1 MNEPDTPMTP
11 PTGADGRGG
20 PSFADPVGLGDAHYV
35 TRGMP
40 PVAGVLKQH
49 DEDFLVDEQPLYQP
63 SGEGEHIYLLV
74 EKRGL
79 STSEMVRIIAKHF
92 RVRESDV
99 GFAGMKDKHAIT
111 RQVVSVHTPGKTD
124 VDFPMLDHPRVSIL
138 WTDLHAN
145 KLRVGHLRANRF
157 SVRLRDADPLGVVT
171 VKKVLD
177 ELARTGVPNYYGEQR
192 FGARLNNHELGRLL
206 LRREYQRLLDVFLG
220 PDNLVDHFSDAEA
233 RALYA
238 EGDYKGALARTHDG
252 MRNAHAALR
261 ALAKG
266 EDAESAVFHV
276 PRLQRRFWISAF
288 QSWLFNRFVADR
300 LASGALDALNDGDVA
315 CRVPSG
321 RPFLIDRETA
331 ENPDTRKRLDEFE
344 ISCAGPMFGARMLP
358 SAHAMASYESALLA
372 QTGVTID
379 DIAEFDDEQG
389 GASGTRRAIRVPL
402 TDPEVEG
409 GVDEHGGYIR
419 VAFELPPGSFATVV
433 VREITK
439 AHPMPE
445 AARARREATREGEGA

>member
-1 MNEPDTPMTP
+1 MS
-11 PTGADGRGG
+11 RG
-20 PSFADPVGLGDAHYV
+20 PCFEDPVALGDEHYV
-35 TRGMP
+35 TRGLP
-40 PVAGVLKQH
+40 PVAGVLKRF

-74 EKRGL
+74 EKQGL
-79 STSEMVRIIAKHF
+79 STSEMVRIVADHF

-124 VDFPMLDHPRVSIL
+124 EDFPMLEHPSVRVL
-138 WTDLHAN
+138 WADLHTN

-157 SVRLRDADPLGVVT
+157 SVRLRDADPHGVVT
-171 VKKVLD
+171 VKRALD
-177 ELARTGVPNYYGEQR
+177 TLARTGVPNYYGEQR
-192 FGARLNNHELGRLL
+192 FGARLNNHELGMLL
-206 LRREYQRLLDVFLG
+206 LTRRYKELLDAFLG
-220 PDNLVDHFSDAEA
+220 PDAQADRFNDREG
-233 RALYA
+233 RELYA
-238 EGDYKGALARTHDG
+238 KGDYDGALACTHEG
-252 MRNAHAALR
+252 MRNERAALK

-266 EDAESAVFHV
+266 ADHEDAVFHV

-300 LASGALDALNDGDVA
+300 VASGTFDTLREGDVA

-321 RPFLIDRETA
+321 RPFLIDRATA
-331 ENPDTRKRLDEFE
+331 EDPETKGRLDAFE
-344 ISCAGPMFGARMLP
+344 LSCAGPMFGAKMQP
-358 SAHAMASYESALLA
+358 ASHECAAYESALLA
-372 QTGVTID
+372 STGVTIE
-379 DIAEFDDEQG
+379 DIAEFDEEQG
-389 GASGTRRAIRVPL
+389 GAAGTRRAVRVPL

-439 AHPMPE
+439 AHPAPG
-445 AARARREATREGEGA
+445 AARARAGDADTGDV